1 MVRLFLTAFTLASIA
16 FCTLAQEGPPARFFI
31 EKIEVR
37 NAARVSP
44 KIIVSESLLRE
55 GAEYSE
61 DDLRAASARLSRL
74 PFLLSADFAVEKGT
88 ERGHYVLV
96 INVTETKPFFFLID
110 ARATVVDESRR
121 DLDYDIDPAS
131 EPQDAAL
138 GFRWFVGGRGM
149 VHVGLTGRHDRQA
162 FTSDYSAWAIGYTRY
177 DILGTRAFATLNLR
191 LPIDSPAEG
200 LISPQLIAGVPL
212 TANQTLTLDYED
224 TFFRRDT
231 IHLLDTAFHRQDA
244 ERLVSLAWT
253 YNSTNQPFV
262 PTRGTIVRIAPLR
275 SMRDRASY
283 QFVHPIP
290 GPPPEPYAEHQNGY
304 GLDFVALR
312 YWELS
317 ELNSVSAGVLAGWA
331 DVEDRQHPRTFGT
344 DIRWRP
350 AYQIVRA
357 GWSRNLRRDDSKEGD
372 SRIELDGRLVRRQR
386 NVREG
391 AAAFGVSP
399 NNEDTLQASASW
411 VRRSHWGTFRVGV
424 GYAWGY

>member
-1 MVRLFLTAFTLASIA
+1 MTLRRLLLYLLLLAA
-16 FCTLAQEGPPARFFI
+16 AGALRAEEPPARFFI
-31 EKIEVR
+31 ERIDIR
-37 NAARVSP
+37 NAHRVSRD
-44 KIIVSESLLRE
+44 VVVAESRLRE
-55 GAEYSE
+55 GSTYGEQE
-61 DDLRAASARLSRL
+61 LREASLRVNRAPYLI
-74 PFLLSADFAVEKGT
+74 SADFSLEKGS
-88 ERGHYVLV
+88 ERGKYILV
-96 INVTETKPFFFLID
+96 ITLNETRPFFFLLD
-110 ARATVVDESRR
+110 GVFYAARDEHSLREYPNVLSS
-121 DLDYDIDPAS
+121 DDSI
-131 EPQDAAL
+131 AA
-138 GFRWFVGGRGM
+138 GFRFFVGPRGAI
-149 VHVGLTGRHDRQA
+149 HFGIEGGADNRSY
-162 FTSDYSAWAIGYTRY
+162 TSDYSTFAVGYTEY
-177 DILGTRAFATLNLR
+177 DLFGTRAFATLNLR